1 MTIEQIF
8 GEMDLRDEEMMRAT
22 DLMLDLIE
30 KNLGGFS
37 LALFTAAINS
47 IYTVAARIRPDGT
60 ADAEIAAFL
69 ENAARQIRAGKAR
82 PYTTGK
88 SQ

>member
-1 MTIEQIF
+1 
-8 GEMDLRDEEMMRAT
+8 MMRAT

-37 LALFTAAINS
+37 VLALFTAAINS

-60 ADAEIAAFL
+60 TDAEIAGFL

-82 PYTTGK
+82 PYTTTK
-88 SQ
+88 PE